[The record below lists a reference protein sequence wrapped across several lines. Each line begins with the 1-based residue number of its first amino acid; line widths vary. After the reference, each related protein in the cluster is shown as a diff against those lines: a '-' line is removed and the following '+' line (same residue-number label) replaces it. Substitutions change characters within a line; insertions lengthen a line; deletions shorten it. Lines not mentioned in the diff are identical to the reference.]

1 MWRPPGG
8 LFREG
13 SRHKD
18 RALVQL
24 LLPAQPLKR
33 AGLPLD
39 LPPSFLQAA
48 WRAGAGRPPSSSL
61 GGLGRG
67 QGLSLW
73 TQIKPVTSTPSL
85 CKRFLGGWEDKYWCF
100 CWRRLGTS
108 PTVSQ
113 R

>member
-24 LLPAQPLKR
+24 LLPGQPLKT

-48 WRAGAGRPPSSSL
+48 WRRGAGRLCSSVFP
-61 GGLGRG
+61 
-67 QGLSLW
+67 LSLPPPASGAW
-73 TQIKPVTSTPSL
+73 DVARAFPSGL
-85 CKRFLGGWEDKYWCF
+85 K
-100 CWRRLGTS
+100 
-108 PTVSQ
+108 
-113 R
+113 